1 MSHGQRR
8 AQASREPQSKI
19 SLQFQ
24 VLQSCRDLFDELHKP
39 VPDLVGHWALQ
50 LAEVLLQ
57 ELEQECVGPVYDR
70 ERLRVGK
77 VRVITYSVVLDIGF
91 LYLSGIVD
99 NRRYML
105 SQSM

>member
-1 MSHGQRR
+1 MGQHR
-8 AQASREPQSKI
+8 AQVSREPQSEI

-39 VPDLVGHWALQ
+39 VPDLVSHWTLQ

-57 ELEQECVGPVYDR
+57 EPKQDCVGPAYDH
-70 ERLRVGK
+70 ERLWVGK
-77 VRVITYSVVLDIGF
+77 VRVILYSVMLDIGF
-91 LYLSGIVD
+91 LCLSGIVD